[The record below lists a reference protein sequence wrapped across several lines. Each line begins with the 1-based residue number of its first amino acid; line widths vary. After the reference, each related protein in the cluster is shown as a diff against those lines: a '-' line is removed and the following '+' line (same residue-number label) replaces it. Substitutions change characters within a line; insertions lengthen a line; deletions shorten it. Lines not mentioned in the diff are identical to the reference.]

1 MFAAGAPVSLCLL
14 QQLLMIKSVAQLP
27 LKPIN
32 YDGVHAIPINKCVN
46 NSAHET
52 DLIYMALLTAS
63 LQFQFTGIWGPTLFR
78 VPWQPGGANLKLRG
92 NILYTT
98 TGDVVSHGRFIS

>member
-1 MFAAGAPVSLCLL
+1 
-14 QQLLMIKSVAQLP
+14 MIKSVAQLP

-52 DLIYMALLTAS
+52 DLIYMARLTAS

-92 NILYTT
+92 IFYTQRR
-98 TGDVVSHGRFIS
+98 GCR